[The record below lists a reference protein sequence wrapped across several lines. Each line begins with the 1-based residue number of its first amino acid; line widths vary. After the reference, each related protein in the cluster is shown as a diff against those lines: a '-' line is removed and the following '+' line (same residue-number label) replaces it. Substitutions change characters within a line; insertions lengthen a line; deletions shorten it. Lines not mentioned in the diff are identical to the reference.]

1 MQVEIVENT
10 MKYHS
15 WRRVCDL
22 LGLGPDERRQLTQTI
37 SIRNKQIERENK
49 RLDQMRRKQREVLM
63 RIDNSDLKHFKPPPQ
78 LVLKRIARKTNRN
91 LVTKYTDLLMC
102 QAHDVLK
109 ARQYLHQHGLPRR
122 NAGDWGDS
130 LVVLQESND
139 SHEPDKFEWKDNLRF
154 TPPHNE
160 IETLINPLMYPVRS
174 DKSAFIQSIGTST
187 DGTVNPKDLI
197 KRDSDDL
204 GPVMD
209 WGKYYERKPDSS
221 LDTTKPRLGGMVRVK
236 IGPHNAAQIQQYK
249 QAGVRPHSQ
258 RQVTAMPESPPPEF
272 PQETPS
278 KAPRNGNLAQPFF
291 TKPAKPIS
299 RVLTGNRSSVDLSPM
314 ESQLKYQRRIQRAK
328 LEKIEAQ
335 AEAMHRQFDYQPTL
349 RVNGVGLGISPAR
362 GNLQTLPLTQ
372 PVKED
377 MPSSFF
383 VRAYRGMTNMN
394 VDRVMDEFVCFEPIV
409 MPQES
414 EPEQPEE
421 EQVDEQPSSTDISTI
436 TEMSLDDVM
445 LVPTD
450 GCSSSE

>member
-122 NAGDWGDS
+122 YAGDWGDS
-130 LVVLQESND
+130 LVVLRESND

-221 LDTTKPRLGGMVRVK
+221 LDTTKLRLGGMVRVK

-349 RVNGVGLGISPAR
+349 R
-362 GNLQTLPLTQ
+362 
-372 PVKED
+372 
-377 MPSSFF
+377 
-383 VRAYRGMTNMN
+383 AYRGMTNMN

>member
-1 MQVEIVENT
+1 
-10 MKYHS
+10 
-15 WRRVCDL
+15 
-22 LGLGPDERRQLTQTI
+22 
-37 SIRNKQIERENK
+37 
-49 RLDQMRRKQREVLM
+49 
-63 RIDNSDLKHFKPPPQ
+63 
-78 LVLKRIARKTNRN
+78 
-91 LVTKYTDLLMC
+91 
-102 QAHDVLK
+102 
-109 ARQYLHQHGLPRR
+109 
-122 NAGDWGDS
+122 
-130 LVVLQESND
+130 
-139 SHEPDKFEWKDNLRF
+139 
-154 TPPHNE
+154 
-160 IETLINPLMYPVRS
+160 
-174 DKSAFIQSIGTST
+174 
-187 DGTVNPKDLI
+187 
-197 KRDSDDL
+197 
-204 GPVMD
+204 
-209 WGKYYERKPDSS
+209 
-221 LDTTKPRLGGMVRVK
+221 
-236 IGPHNAAQIQQYK
+236 
-249 QAGVRPHSQ
+249 
-258 RQVTAMPESPPPEF
+258 
-272 PQETPS
+272 
-278 KAPRNGNLAQPFF
+278 
-291 TKPAKPIS
+291 
-299 RVLTGNRSSVDLSPM
+299 M